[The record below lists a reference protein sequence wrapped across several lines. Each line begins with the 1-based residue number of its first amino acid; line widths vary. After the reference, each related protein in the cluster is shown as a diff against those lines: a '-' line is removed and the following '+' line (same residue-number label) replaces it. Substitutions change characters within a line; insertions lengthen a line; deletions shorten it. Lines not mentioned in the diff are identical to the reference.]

1 MYWSVAM
8 VIFFPQASYSNQTIF
23 EGAEPDNFFWVAM
36 RGRGPHDTVSE
47 GWGGGG
53 AHYRG
58 SKSGGGEGEGLMMQ
72 SVKGGRGS
80 SGYSERGRGR
90 EGLMVQR

>member
-1 MYWSVAM
+1 M

-58 SKSGGGEGEGLMMQ
+58 RWGGGGAHDAV
-72 SVKGGRGS
+72 SK
-80 SGYSERGRGR
+80 GR
-90 EGLMVQR
+90 EGELRIQ